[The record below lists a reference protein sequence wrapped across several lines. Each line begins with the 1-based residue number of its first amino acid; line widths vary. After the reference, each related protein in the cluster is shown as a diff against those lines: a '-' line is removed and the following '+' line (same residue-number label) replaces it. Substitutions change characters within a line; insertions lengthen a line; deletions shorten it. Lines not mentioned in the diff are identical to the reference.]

1 MGTEIIPFDK
11 KKRDIDKAGLRDR
24 GENPLARKPDTTSGN
39 DFIRAAVEIR
49 RLSRK
54 RNEISANLAQRNEK
68 ESTYIAPQVKQPDK
82 LFSSDDEGVIF
93 DRRPEIFQE
102 TSLDLAPLEFDKQK
116 ALQSN
121 VIAFTPTP
129 LESFDVKPLPF
140 SSSFNPLESRGLE
153 NDFLASIDFPV
164 DIGVNNALEPIS
176 LNVDDSELLVESLG
190 KRLALHQESSLA
202 PQTFKV
208 DLVHNEQSFKIS
220 PLEVEPM
227 DIEDVIEAPLEV
239 QVNML
244 VKGAALLE
252 KRKHDPPPLLRR
264 EGRALEREKGQILRA
279 LDEIIDRGT
288 MRAGELIAGRWGK
301 RGLSF
306 AGMTGLAL
314 ASSACA
320 GRSVP
325 IPLNTLVPTISA
337 EPIVPADLPKPTAE
351 QLPTPVRASIASL
364 YPTTDEGF
372 MLGAGGLENAE
383 ERIREL
389 GAGGDIEKMKG
400 MLIAEMNRT
409 GINPETIEWD
419 FSINEQAD
427 NPSWTMWPKDRVSGH
442 YLLPKLTTGSDE
454 GQLIRSGNLFA
465 YLDREIGDDF
475 FDLVELKNLQGSLG
489 VEQRIV
495 PDDSGWFVPGGFATD
510 GEILE
515 WFSVDRDEWVG
526 VRKAGELGLDLQFEV
541 ELDNLRTSLSQN
553 GLETELTQLGNGD
566 YAFSHIDRGNST
578 EIGVITNQSG
588 QNLFELTKE
597 NGKPAYF
604 SIDQAQVDPESGFL
618 TFDGNDGEVN
628 FVYVSQIHEL
638 RQVRDFPYLSEMA
651 GRLTMNIGESF
662 DRKDGYGFRRL
673 TVDNRLPLR
682 EFLDPGTGETLNLN
696 SQERLS
702 LATEVAQV
710 LIAQAW
716 DSNYNFSD
724 LREGKTHQIR
734 TMDGEMLT
742 VDPTKGLNFYL
753 TSTQPEGGYFKERMG
768 NDIEHWWDVDSE
780 GALSIYVSID
790 PTDEH
795 VGNGYNLDF
804 HYRQSLLSTML
815 LQYDES
821 AFYLGYEPYS
831 RLPQSSWGK
840 VGLLIGLV
848 SEIDQ
853 DKLQNLPSEVS
864 YYGSDLMKE
873 LAIDHNIHLLYAS
886 R

>member
-1 MGTEIIPFDK
+1 MGTEIIPIDK

-24 GENPLARKPDTTSGN
+24 GENHLARILDSTPGN

-49 RLSRK
+49 TLSRK
-54 RNEISANLAQRNEK
+54 RNEISANLAQHNEK
-68 ESTYIAPQVKQPDK
+68 ESDYIAPQVKQPDK
-82 LFSSDDEGVIF
+82 LFSSDDKGVIF

-129 LESFDVKPLPF
+129 LESFDVKPLSL
-140 SSSFNPLESRGLE
+140 SSSFNPLESPGLE

-208 DLVHNEQSFKIS
+208 DLVHNGQSFKIS

-264 EGRALEREKGQILRA
+264 EGRTLEREKGQILRA

-325 IPLNTLVPTISA
+325 IPLNTLEPTISA
-337 EPIVPADLPKPTAE
+337 ESIVPADLPEPTAE
-351 QLPTPVRASIASL
+351 QLSTPDTASITSL

-372 MLGAGGLENAE
+372 MLDAGGLENAE

-454 GQLIRSGNLFA
+454 GQLIRSGNLFV

-475 FDLVELKNLQGSLG
+475 FDLVELQNLQGSLG

-495 PDDSGWFVPGGFATD
+495 PDDSGWFVPGAFATD

-515 WFSVDRDEWVG
+515 WFSVDRDEWEQVTSILVEERIVTENNMVYSEQESG
-526 VRKAGELGLDLQFEV
+526 KLNEVFPEANVYRTQRGDLVVIDSRNSIRLAGQTVDTKYGSYTLLVSGSHYQNQI
-541 ELDNLRTSLSQN
+541 DNLLNEDNVDTEQIFKEYPSDWISNNQLREELLKTVSSLS
-553 GLETELTQLGNGD
+553 GLQ
-566 YAFSHIDRGNST
+566 
-578 EIGVITNQSG
+578 
-588 QNLFELTKE
+588 
-597 NGKPAYF
+597 
-604 SIDQAQVDPESGFL
+604 
-618 TFDGNDGEVN
+618 
-628 FVYVSQIHEL
+628 
-638 RQVRDFPYLSEMA
+638 
-651 GRLTMNIGESF
+651 
-662 DRKDGYGFRRL
+662 GFRSGG
-673 TVDNRLPLR
+673 DNLA
-682 EFLDPGTGETLNLN
+682 GYLNLAESPN
-696 SQERLS
+696 VEEIMRVISTLIALKEGEITS
-702 LATEVAQV
+702 DSVNLATYQPEPKDFIFTYMTNGNA
-710 LIAQAW
+710 
-716 DSNYNFSD
+716 
-724 LREGKTHQIR
+724 IR
-734 TMDGEMLT
+734 FANALPTGLADPN
-742 VDPTKGLNFYL
+742 DPTFLMRYSASDIGFRTVETDDGVFINAIFMGSKPSVFSSNPEIHVYNHFTGLY
-753 TSTQPEGGYFKERMG
+753 
-768 NDIEHWWDVDSE
+768 I
-780 GALSIYVSID
+780 
-790 PTDEH
+790 
-795 VGNGYNLDF
+795 
-804 HYRQSLLSTML
+804 
-815 LQYDES
+815 ES
-821 AFYLGYEPYS
+821 AFQALIREIRVESGASTRFEYNDYFTGQFAKLFSNPNVYNSLTAFDPQRSPIKPPYS
-831 RLPQSSWGK
+831 GQENLQSQNWLRYG
-840 VGLLIGLV
+840 I
-848 SEIDQ
+848 SEIV
-853 DKLQNLPSEVS
+853 EV
-864 YYGSDLMKE
+864 DLSKF
-873 LAIDHNIHLLYAS
+873 N
-886 R
+886 